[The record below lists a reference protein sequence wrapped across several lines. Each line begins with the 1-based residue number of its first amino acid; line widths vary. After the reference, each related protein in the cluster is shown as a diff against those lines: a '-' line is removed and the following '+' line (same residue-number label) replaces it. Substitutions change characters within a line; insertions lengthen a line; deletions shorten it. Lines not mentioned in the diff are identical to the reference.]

1 MRPSYAVV
9 TVTKV
14 FAMLTLPMFATL
26 AAGIVVT
33 SFLSGIF
40 GMAGGMVLMG
50 LLLAI
55 MPLSAAMV
63 LHGVTQMTSNGWRA
77 WLWREHIAWRIVAT
91 FAVGSV
97 LMALGFALVAG
108 VPSKGAA
115 LLMLG
120 LTPFI
125 ALGLPASWRLNVVR
139 PSHAVA
145 SGAICMALQL
155 IAGVSGPIL
164 DVFFNQSGLDRKGI
178 VSTKAAVQTLGH
190 ALKLVYFGAALAIA
204 GGAVPPWVLASAV
217 VLAIVGT
224 QVSRRVLDRLS
235 DDQLKRW
242 SRYIIMLLSFVYIGQ
257 GLYVLLGT

>member
-1 MRPSYAVV
+1 
-9 TVTKV
+9 
-14 FAMLTLPMFATL
+14 MLTLPLFATL

-77 WLWREHIAWRIVAT
+77 WLWRGHISWRIVGT

-97 LMALGFALVAG
+97 LAALGFAAVA
-108 VPSKGAA
+108 VLPSKGVA

-139 PSHAVA
+139 PLHAVA

-155 IAGVSGPIL
+155 ITGVSGPIL

-204 GGAVPPWVLASAV
+204 GGAVSPWILVSAV
-217 VLAIVGT
+217 VLAIIGT
-224 QVSRRVLDRLS
+224 QTSRRVLDRLS
-235 DDQLKRW
+235 DEQFKRW
-242 SRYIIMLLSFVYIGQ
+242 SRYIIMLLSIVYIGQ
-257 GLYVLLGT
+257 GLYVLLNP

>member
-1 MRPSYAVV
+1 MY
-9 TVTKV
+9 
-14 FAMLTLPMFATL
+14 TLPILATL
-26 AAGIVVT
+26 GVGILLT

-63 LHGVTQMTSNGWRA
+63 LHGVTQMTANGWRA
-77 WLWREHIAWRIVAT
+77 WLWREHISWRIVCT
-91 FAVGSV
+91 FAIGSLAAAV
-97 LMALGFALVAG
+97 GFAALAT

-120 LTPFI
+120 LTPFL
-125 ALGLPASWRLNVVR
+125 ALALPASWRLNVVR
-139 PSHAVA
+139 PAHAVA

-190 ALKLVYFGAALAIA
+190 AVKLVYFGAALALA
-204 GGAVPPWVLASAV
+204 GSAPSPWLLVSAI

-224 QVSRRVLDRLS
+224 QTSRHVLDRLS
-235 DDQLKRW
+235 DAQFKRW
-242 SRYIIMLLSFVYIGQ
+242 SRYVIMALAIAYVGQ
-257 GLYVLLGT
+257 GTYALFIA